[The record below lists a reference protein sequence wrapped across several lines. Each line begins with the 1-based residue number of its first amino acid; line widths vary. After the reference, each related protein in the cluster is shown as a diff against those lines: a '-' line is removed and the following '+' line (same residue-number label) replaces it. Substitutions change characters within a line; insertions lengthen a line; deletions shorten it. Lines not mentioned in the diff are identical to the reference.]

1 MNRRFFSLIRQCVD
15 ALYQAANRR
24 LRQWT
29 RPDNHTLL
37 LNVAT
42 DLARSKSE
50 LVLENAFLRQQLITL
65 QRQVEHPAPTPR
77 DRVLLV
83 LLARKLS
90 SGKQA
95 LMIVQPDALL
105 RWHRDLFRR
114 FWKPKS
120 RSRRSGGRPP
130 LTQETIALIKH
141 MAQENHSWLATRPTA
156 GFPWPSAG

>member
-15 ALYQAANRR
+15 ALYQAANRH

-37 LNVAT
+37 LNVAA

-65 QRQVEHPAPTPR
+65 QRQVKHPALTPR

-83 LLARKLS
+83 LLARKL
-90 SGKQA
+90 
-95 LMIVQPDALL
+95 
-105 RWHRDLFRR
+105 
-114 FWKPKS
+114 
-120 RSRRSGGRPP
+120 
-130 LTQETIALIKH
+130 
-141 MAQENHSWLATRPTA
+141 
-156 GFPWPSAG
+156 PS